1 MDPVFGYPLII
12 THKPTRKE
20 SDYYNVYRINP
31 DSLQDG
37 GGLKISLEYTDRQE
51 HREGNVE
58 HAYNNYNTIF
68 MDVIRGG
75 SSGTPTGTP
84 QEQVAPATVV
94 GAHLARREGGLGTAL
109 RGAASTAAG
118 KAGGQH
124 QR

>member
-51 HREGNVE
+51 HREEMLNMLIIIIIQ
-58 HAYNNYNTIF
+58 YLW
-68 MDVIRGG
+68 M
-75 SSGTPTGTP
+75 
-84 QEQVAPATVV
+84 
-94 GAHLARREGGLGTAL
+94 
-109 RGAASTAAG
+109 
-118 KAGGQH
+118 
-124 QR
+124 